1 MAEELA
7 NEIADLKRKIDALEV
22 RESNADLS
30 KEERSE
36 LNQRIIT
43 ARGTLNRLLDQQA
56 AQQGRF
62 SLNWFVC

>member
-22 RESNADLS
+22 RESNPDTA

-36 LNQRIIT
+36 LRQMIIT
-43 ARGTLNRLLDQQA
+43 ARGILGRLLDQQT
-56 AQQGRF
+56 AQLSRC
-62 SLNWFVC
+62 SLN